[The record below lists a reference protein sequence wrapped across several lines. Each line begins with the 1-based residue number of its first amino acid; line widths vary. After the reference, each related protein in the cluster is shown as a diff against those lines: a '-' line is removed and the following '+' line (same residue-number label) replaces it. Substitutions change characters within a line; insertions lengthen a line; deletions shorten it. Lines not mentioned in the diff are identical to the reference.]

1 MTLCLPCTDVIET
14 NRKLTKS
21 NHAVLD
27 QGKLEGA
34 LGRPMHTFGGDL
46 LYPTLLGRAGALLD
60 ALVSAH
66 AFRDGNKR
74 TAWLSVN
81 IYLNAFGSHIEVAK
95 PEAADFVEAVALHEY
110 DVPKIALWFSDRLA

>member
-1 MTLCLPCTDVIET
+1 MIET